1 MDANYIINR
10 LKSTI
15 FKYPTVDLLR
25 NRLRNLDEKRRNSIV
40 SSLKIELYKHKNSD
54 IQEPL
59 VELLYK
65 MPLAS

>member
-1 MDANYIINR
+1 MDSNYIINR
-10 LKSTI
+10 LKSTL
-15 FKYPTVDLLR
+15 FKYPTVDVLR
-25 NRLRNLDEKRRNSIV
+25 NRLKNLDEKKRNSIV
-40 SSLKIELYKHKNSD
+40 SNLKIEMYKHTNSD

>member
-25 NRLRNLDEKRRNSIV
+25 NRLKNLDEKRRNSIV

>member
-10 LKSTI
+10 LKSTL
-15 FKYPTVDLLR
+15 FKYPTVDVLR
-25 NRLRNLDEKRRNSIV
+25 NRLKNLDEKKRNSIV
-40 SSLKIELYKHKNSD
+40 SSLKIEMYKHTNSD
-54 IQEPL
+54 IQDPL

>member
-1 MDANYIINR
+1 MDANYIIKR
-10 LKSTI
+10 LKSTL

-25 NRLRNLDEKRRNSIV
+25 NRLKNLDEKRRNSIV

-54 IQEPL
+54 IHQPL

>member
-10 LKSTI
+10 LKSTL

>member
-10 LKSTI
+10 LKSTL

-25 NRLRNLDEKRRNSIV
+25 NRLRNLDESKRSSVV
-40 SSLKIELYKHKNSD
+40 SKLKIELYKHTNSD
-54 IQEPL
+54 IHDPL

>member
-10 LKSTI
+10 LKSTL
-15 FKYPTVDLLR
+15 FKYPTVDVLR
-25 NRLRNLDEKRRNSIV
+25 NRLRNLDEKRRDSIV

>member
-1 MDANYIINR
+1 MDSNYIINR
-10 LKSTI
+10 LKSTL

-25 NRLRNLDEKRRNSIV
+25 KRLNNLDEKTRAIV
-40 SSLKIELYKHKNSD
+40 TSNLKIELYKHKNSD

-59 VELLYK
+59 LELIYK

>member
-10 LKSTI
+10 LKSTL

-25 NRLRNLDEKRRNSIV
+25 NRLKNLDEKRRNSIV

>member
-10 LKSTI
+10 LKSTL
-15 FKYPTVDLLR
+15 FKYPTVDVLR

>member
-1 MDANYIINR
+1 MDSNYIINR
-10 LKSTI
+10 LKSTL
-15 FKYPTVDLLR
+15 FKYPTVDVLR
-25 NRLRNLDEKRRNSIV
+25 NRLRNLDEKKRNSIV
-40 SSLKIELYKHKNSD
+40 SNLKIEMYKHTNSD

>member
-10 LKSTI
+10 LKSTL
-15 FKYPTVDLLR
+15 FKYPTVDVLR
-25 NRLRNLDEKRRNSIV
+25 NRLRNLDEKKRNSIV

>member
-10 LKSTI
+10 LKSTL

-25 NRLRNLDEKRRNSIV
+25 NRLKNLDEKRRNSIV

-54 IQEPL
+54 IHEPL

>member
-10 LKSTI
+10 LKSTL
-15 FKYPTVDLLR
+15 FKYPTVDVLR
-25 NRLRNLDEKRRNSIV
+25 NRLKNLDEKRRNSIV

>member
-1 MDANYIINR
+1 MDANYIISR
-10 LKSTI
+10 LKSTL

-40 SSLKIELYKHKNSD
+40 SNLKIELYKHKNSD
-54 IQEPL
+54 IHEPL
-59 VELLYK
+59 AELIYK